1 MEDARLSPQNEEALR
16 QVFDYYCS
24 VYTADRFSE
33 FTELLRNKKWDQI
46 DQHEISRAISAF
58 LGDRKAA
65 STISA
70 GTILFRARRID
81 NLIKD
86 LDIKGFCVSDEQ
98 GATDK
103 MSVSGYNEVNSKE
116 PPVGISTSGRANPAY
131 SSYLYAA
138 EDMYTA
144 CSEIKTIQRSLIS
157 VARFQ
162 TQRNLNMIDFFSVR
176 QTKEKFDVGNNVIM
190 YDKLF
195 SLIAFA
201 FSMPNNNEDNYYLT
215 QYIADLIRKYGY
227 DGIVYKSFFS
237 DKRNYVIFNC
247 APNYIRF
254 LDSEIVVN
262 YSQINT
268 FVTFNNLETMT
279 VESREPDDE
288 AKREMKQNLVFT
300 IQQARNAEKEA
311 TNE

>member
-1 MEDARLSPQNEEALR
+1 MERENDSRYEMWIQQL
-16 QVFDYYCS
+16 
-24 VYTADRFSE
+24 ADRLFDLYTVNQFNE
-33 FTELLRNKKWDQI
+33 FAELLNNREMDQI
-46 DQHEISRAISAF
+46 DQHEIGRAISAC

-81 NLIKD
+81 NLIND

-116 PPVGISTSGRANPAY
+116 PPVGFSISGRANPAY

-162 TQRNLNMIDFFSVR
+162 TQRNLNMIDFYSVR
-176 QTKEKFDVGNNVIM
+176 QTKEKYDAGNGVIM
-190 YDKLF
+190 YDKLVL
-195 SLIAFA
+195 LIAFA

-215 QYIADLIRKYGY
+215 QYIADLVRKYGY
-227 DGIVYKSFFS
+227 DGIVYRSFFS

-247 APNYIRF
+247 APNYVRF

-268 FVTFNNLETMT
+268 FVAFNNLETVT

-288 AKREMKQNLVFT
+288 AKQEMKQRLLREL
-300 IQQARNAEKEA
+300 QQAKEGKKDD
-311 TNE
+311 